1 MRVKQIIIRILL
13 QAALTQLFVFVYNFA
28 AFQSLEMAAMSTAA
42 LVLFIGIYGGTL
54 GILLLG
60 RGGGISKILAV
71 SFLTSLLVTLTFI
84 IYPGLGLVVEWY
96 ILFGLLFISGLIAH
110 GLVYET
116 PQKEEVR

>member
-1 MRVKQIIIRILL
+1 MKVKQTIMRILIM
-13 QAALTQLFVFVYNFA
+13 ASLTQLLVFAYNFY
-28 AFQSLEMAAMSTAA
+28 AFQSLEQAALSTAA

-60 RGGGISKILAV
+60 RGGGISKMLAV
-71 SFLTSLLVTLTFI
+71 SFLTSLLVTLTFVV
-84 IYPGLGLVVEWY
+84 YPQMGLVVEWY

-110 GLVYET
+110 GLVYEP